1 MLGQG
6 HWIYTYM
13 KNDPTFL
20 KDDNEDL
27 PNIKAMTSKEV
38 KEELNKRIS
47 KLEEGIEKCNKC
59 IEDVKEIEEKEE
71 RDKLKE
77 ILIQKIN
84 KIENNILILRQIWDE
99 REY

>member
-1 MLGQG
+1 
-6 HWIYTYM
+6 M
-13 KNDPTFL
+13 KNDPIFL
-20 KDDNEDL
+20 KDDNDDL

-47 KLEEGIEKCNKC
+47 KLEEGIEKCNKY
-59 IEDVKEIEEKEE
+59 IEDVKEIKDKEE
-71 RDKLKE
+71 REKLKD
-77 ILIQKIN
+77 ILITKIN